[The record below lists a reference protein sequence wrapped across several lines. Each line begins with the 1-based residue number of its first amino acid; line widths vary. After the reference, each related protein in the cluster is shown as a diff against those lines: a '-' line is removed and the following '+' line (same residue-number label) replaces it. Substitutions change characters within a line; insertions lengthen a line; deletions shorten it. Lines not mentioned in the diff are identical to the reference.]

1 MALDFNANLNTDV
14 TVHSGNM
21 DLTDVSANGRIWT
34 FTPNHS
40 SLDVSN
46 WEGNK
51 KLNLIAYFD
60 KMNADDIQKA
70 KKAALLFMRYKMPDD
85 SASCLV
91 DRFSSNPL

>member
-40 SLDVSN
+40 SLDVSS
-46 WEGNK
+46 WDANK

-60 KMNADDIQKA
+60 KMNADHIQQA